1 MTQDGDFSVVSKLLV
16 QTANKTVCE
25 SKSRTGRDG
34 QPEV

>member
-1 MTQDGDFSVVSKLLV
+1 MTQDGDFLVASKLLV

-34 QPEV
+34 EPEV

>member
-1 MTQDGDFSVVSKLLV
+1 MTQDRDFLVVSKLLV

-34 QPEV
+34 EPEV